1 MRIFEFPANIAP
13 VGTVK
18 RERAEQTVVSA
29 DSVQLLLHWP
39 LLHDQDPRSSP
50 IPRNTTIT
58 PNIPNLLSSSLPY
71 QV

>member
-13 VGTVK
+13 VGTLK

-29 DSVQLLLHWP
+29 DSVLLLLYWP
-39 LLHDQDPRSSP
+39 LSHDHDPSSNP

-58 PNIPNLLSSSLPY
+58 SNTPSVFGSSLPC
-71 QV
+71 